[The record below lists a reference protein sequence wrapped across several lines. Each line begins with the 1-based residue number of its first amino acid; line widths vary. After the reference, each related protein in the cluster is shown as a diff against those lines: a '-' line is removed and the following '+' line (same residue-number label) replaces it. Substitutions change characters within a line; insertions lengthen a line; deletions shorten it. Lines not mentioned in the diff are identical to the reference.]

1 MRITGLKGEDLAVNY
16 LKKKGYRIL
25 EKNYRTPLGEID
37 IIAEK
42 KGTVVFVEV
51 KTRTSDAFGLPEEAV
66 TRQKQERI
74 KKVALLYLKGLNRVP
89 PVRFDVLSIELKPE
103 PVIQHIEYAF

>member
-25 EKNYRTPLGEID
+25 EKNFRTQLGEID
-37 IIAEK
+37 IIAEQN
-42 KGTVVFVEV
+42 GTIVFVEV
-51 KTRTSDAFGLPEEAV
+51 KTRTTDAFGLPEEAV
-66 TRQKQERI
+66 TWQKQERI
-74 KKVALLYLKGLNRVP
+74 KKVALLYLKGLKRVP

-103 PVIQHIEYAF
+103 PVIEHIEYAF